1 MQRYSDTLPTRLAA
15 RADVARVAQASG
27 ERRGPAPRDPIAR
40 SIGLDTVS
48 SLSTRP
54 IQGSRMMVSRLSIGA
69 DRLGLTRPVPAEDA
83 FVVAVYLHDL
93 ADHEL
98 WSRGRPVLRQGY
110 AAQSM
115 RIVSLQDEYAANLLQ
130 PHETLVFHI
139 PRLALDGF
147 TDDAGFA
154 RVGHLAC
161 EPGLVDPVVGH
172 LAGALSATLAMP
184 AVANSLFVDQVCLSV
199 CAHLAGHYGGQRRA
213 PLPAASGLSPGMA
226 SRAKELLAA
235 HVAET
240 LSIEDLAQAC
250 GLSRSH
256 FGKAFKLSTG
266 LTPHAWRQQYRIE
279 RAQALLLG
287 ERVDLAAI
295 AALCGFADQSHF
307 NRVFARLVGDTPG
320 NWRRMRLR

>member
-1 MQRYSDTLPTRLAA
+1 MMQRHTPSTRLAA
-15 RADVARVAQASG
+15 RADATRVAEASG
-27 ERRGPAPRDPIAR
+27 AMRGPVPRDPIAR

-48 SLSTRP
+48 SLSTRS
-54 IQGSRMMVSRLSIGA
+54 IQGSRMTVSRLSIRA

-98 WSRGRPVLRQGY
+98 WSRGRPVLRRGY

-115 RIVSLQDEYAANLLQ
+115 RIVNLQDEYAANLLQ

-139 PRLALDGF
+139 PRRALDGF
-147 TDDAGFA
+147 TDDAGLA

-172 LAGALSATLAMP
+172 LAGALSATLALP

-199 CAHLAGHYGGQRRA
+199 CAHLAGHHGGQRSA

-256 FGKAFKLSTG
+256 FGKAFKRSTG
-266 LTPHAWRQQYRIE
+266 LTPHAWRQHYRIE

-307 NRVFARLVGDTPG
+307 SRVFTRLVGDTPG
-320 NWRRMRLR
+320 NWRRMRQR

>member
-1 MQRYSDTLPTRLAA
+1 
-15 RADVARVAQASG
+15 
-27 ERRGPAPRDPIAR
+27 
-40 SIGLDTVS
+40 
-48 SLSTRP
+48 
-54 IQGSRMMVSRLSIGA
+54 
-69 DRLGLTRPVPAEDA
+69 
-83 FVVAVYLHDL
+83 
-93 ADHEL
+93 
-98 WSRGRPVLRQGY
+98 
-110 AAQSM
+110 
-115 RIVSLQDEYAANLLQ
+115 
-130 PHETLVFHI
+130 
-139 PRLALDGF
+139 
-147 TDDAGFA
+147 
-154 RVGHLAC
+154 
-161 EPGLVDPVVGH
+161 
-172 LAGALSATLAMP
+172 
-184 AVANSLFVDQVCLSV
+184 
-199 CAHLAGHYGGQRRA
+199 
-213 PLPAASGLSPGMA
+213 MA

>member
-1 MQRYSDTLPTRLAA
+1 MMPSNTPPTTRIA
-15 RADVARVAQASG
+15 RADVACVAQASS
-27 ERRGPAPRDPIAR
+27 ERRGPALRDPIAR

-54 IQGSRMMVSRLSIGA
+54 IQGSRMTVSRLSIGA
-69 DRLGLTRPVPAEDA
+69 DRLGLTQAVPAEDA

-93 ADHEL
+93 AEHEL
-98 WSRGRPVLRQGY
+98 WSRGRPVLRRGY

-115 RIVSLQDEYAANLLQ
+115 RIVNLQDEYAANLLH

-147 TDDAGFA
+147 TDDAGLA

-184 AVANSLFVDQVCLSV
+184 EVANSLFVHQVCLSV
-199 CAHLAGHYGGQRRA
+199 CAHLAGHYGGQRTA
-213 PLPAASGLSPGMA
+213 PLPAASGLSPRMA
-226 SRAKELLAA
+226 SRAKELLAT

-240 LSIEDLAQAC
+240 LSIDDLSQAC

-256 FGKAFKLSTG
+256 FGKAFKMSTG
-266 LTPHAWRQQYRIE
+266 LTPHAWRQQYRID
-279 RAQALLLG
+279 RAKALLLG
-287 ERVDLAAI
+287 HDADLAGI

-320 NWRRMRLR
+320 NWRRMRQR

>member
-1 MQRYSDTLPTRLAA
+1 
-15 RADVARVAQASG
+15 
-27 ERRGPAPRDPIAR
+27 
-40 SIGLDTVS
+40 
-48 SLSTRP
+48 
-54 IQGSRMMVSRLSIGA
+54 
-69 DRLGLTRPVPAEDA
+69 
-83 FVVAVYLHDL
+83 
-93 ADHEL
+93 
-98 WSRGRPVLRQGY
+98 
-110 AAQSM
+110 
-115 RIVSLQDEYAANLLQ
+115 
-130 PHETLVFHI
+130 
-139 PRLALDGF
+139 
-147 TDDAGFA
+147 
-154 RVGHLAC
+154 
-161 EPGLVDPVVGH
+161 
-172 LAGALSATLAMP
+172 MP
-184 AVANSLFVDQVCLSV
+184 AVANSLFIDQVCLSV
-199 CAHLAGHYGGQRRA
+199 CAHLAGHYSGQRSA

-256 FGKAFKLSTG
+256 FGTAFKLSTG

-320 NWRRMRLR
+320 NWRRMRQR